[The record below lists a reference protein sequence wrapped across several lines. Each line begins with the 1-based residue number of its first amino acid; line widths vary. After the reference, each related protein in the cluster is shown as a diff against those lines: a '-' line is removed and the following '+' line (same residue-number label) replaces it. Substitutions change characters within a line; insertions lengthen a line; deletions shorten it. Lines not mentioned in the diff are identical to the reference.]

1 MAITFDPA
9 KRTRTLAER
18 GLDFRDAETVF
29 AGTCVSFEDER
40 HDYGEVRVVTIGRLI
55 GRMVILIWTPR
66 GADRH
71 IISMRKANDREQARY
86 AHLLG

>member
-71 IISMRKANDREQARY
+71 IISMRTAHDREQARY